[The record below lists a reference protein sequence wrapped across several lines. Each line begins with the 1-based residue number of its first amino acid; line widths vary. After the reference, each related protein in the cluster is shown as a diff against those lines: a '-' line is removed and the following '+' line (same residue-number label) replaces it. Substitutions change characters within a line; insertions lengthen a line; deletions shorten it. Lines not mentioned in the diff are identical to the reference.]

1 MENKFEIARF
11 LGDFYYNL
19 ILIHPF
25 REGNGRTIREFLRE
39 FVMYKFPD
47 YKLEYSRINSQNF
60 LLGITERETYPLLLA
75 YEINNALVKINV
87 NLK

>member
-1 MENKFEIARF
+1 
-11 LGDFYYNL
+11 
-19 ILIHPF
+19 
-25 REGNGRTIREFLRE
+25 
-39 FVMYKFPD
+39 MYKFPD

-87 NLK
+87 KLK